1 MLQVKR
7 TVETFLE
14 RNSKRPIN
22 TQFALQKALHNFEK
36 FCKARFDGRGLN
48 EIVDELSLSDEETIF
63 DTLQEW
69 INWNDGKLY
78 PTSLGTY
85 FAYLKLFLYYKGI
98 KLTPLD
104 VKQNLVFPK
113 QPEEELYPLSEDD
126 IKKILDVA
134 PYKRRGMYLAQLSSA
149 MRIGEMVQLRKKHFD
164 LSKKRIIVKIP
175 ANITKLQ
182 RARTTFISKE
192 AEPYLRKRLKQI
204 SDDDLVWA
212 SNDDPNYAKVNEAN
226 RIREYCAKAGLNER
240 YEGNNRHKITTH
252 SFRAFFI
259 TKLSRHDENFA
270 KKLAGQKGYLL
281 QYDRMTDEEKLEK
294 YIEFEPN
301 LLIFDQAKKNAEIEK
316 LQKEKSEL
324 EKKEREIDGLKENM
338 EKIIEEKIGEYNQK
352 FLEKVN
358 KIYDERILESK
369 KRLDAADRD
378 FKRRLEMDADKE
390 FSKSEKFKQ
399 MKKILYED

>member
-14 RNSKRPIN
+14 RNSTRPES
-22 TQFALQKALHNFEK
+22 TQYTIQKALHNFEK

-85 FAYLKLFLYYKGI
+85 FAYLKPFLYYKGI

-113 QPEEELYPLSEDD
+113 HPEEELYPLSEDD
-126 IKKILDVA
+126 IKKLLEVA
-134 PYKRRGMYLAQLSSA
+134 SYKRRGMYLVQLSSG
-149 MRIGEMVQLRKKHFD
+149 MRVGEMTQLRKKHFD
-164 LSKKRIIVKIP
+164 LSKKRITIKIP
-175 ANITKLQ
+175 AAVTKLK
-182 RARTTFISKE
+182 RARITFISKE

-212 SNDDPNYAKVNEAN
+212 SNDNPNHAKVNESN
-226 RIREYCAKAGLNER
+226 RIREYCEKAGLNER
-240 YEGNNRHKITTH
+240 YDGNNRHKITTH

-281 QYDRMTDEEKLEK
+281 QYDRMTEEEKLEK

-301 LLIFDQAKKNAEIEK
+301 LLIFDQSKKNAEIEK
-316 LQKEKSEL
+316 LQKENKESTQHRQLIDDLQTQLVQLQFEL
-324 EKKEREIDGLKENM
+324 KAVTTSVRTKYDDELQQRKEKLGID
-338 EKIIEEKIGEYNQK
+338 
-352 FLEKVN
+352 
-358 KIYDERILESK
+358 
-369 KRLDAADRD
+369 
-378 FKRRLEMDADKE
+378 
-390 FSKSEKFKQ
+390 
-399 MKKILYED
+399 

>member
-1 MLQVKR
+1 MLKVKR

-14 RNSKRPIN
+14 RNSTRPES
-22 TQFALQKALHNFEK
+22 TQYNIQKALLNFEK
-36 FCKARFDGRGLN
+36 FCKDRFDGRGLN

-85 FAYLKLFLYYKGI
+85 FAYLKSFLYYKGI

-113 QPEEELYPLSEDD
+113 HPEEELYPLSGDD
-126 IKKILDVA
+126 IKKILDFA
-134 PYKRRGMYLAQLSSA
+134 SYKRRGMYLAQLSSG
-149 MRIGEMVQLRKKHFD
+149 MRVGEMTQLRKKHFD
-164 LSKKRIIVKIP
+164 LSKKRVTIKIP
-175 ANITKLQ
+175 AAVTKLK
-182 RARTTFISKE
+182 RARITFISKE
-192 AEPYLRKRLKQI
+192 AEPYLRKILKQI

-212 SNDDPNYAKVNEAN
+212 TNEDVNNAKGNEVN
-226 RIREYCAKAGLNER
+226 RLREYCEEAGLNER

-270 KKLAGQKGYLL
+270 QKLAGQKGYLL

-294 YIEFEPN
+294 YIEFEPD
-301 LLIFDQAKKNAEIEK
+301 LLIFDQAKKNAEIQR
-316 LQKEKSEL
+316 LQQEKSEL
-324 EKKEREIDGLKENM
+324 EKKIPELVNQAVHRIKNELKQEGWQIKNP
-338 EKIIEEKIGEYNQK
+338 
-352 FLEKVN
+352 
-358 KIYDERILESK
+358 
-369 KRLDAADRD
+369 
-378 FKRRLEMDADKE
+378 
-390 FSKSEKFKQ
+390 
-399 MKKILYED
+399 